1 MAREASIELNC
12 ICEQKE
18 IMYLLDLLC
27 NGGWTVY
34 NKNKKIE
41 YLPVGD
47 DDDFGWKEDNI
58 TYEELRKIVEMKQQ
72 RNELVGVVLFY
83 EGTSHGID
91 VLLRDLQNVIISID
105 INRNTIGDERDSL
118 TNFAWYFSKIIMLL
132 DKEESLWVSYKF
144 EDYMD

>member
-1 MAREASIELNC
+1 MNNIITQEIVDPVYISQVFYLGV
-12 ICEQKE
+12 EQ
-18 IMYLLDLLC
+18 
-27 NGGWTVY
+27 
-34 NKNKKIE
+34 
-41 YLPVGD
+41 
-47 DDDFGWKEDNI
+47 
-58 TYEELRKIVEMKQQ
+58 
-72 RNELVGVVLFY
+72 
-83 EGTSHGID
+83 SHGID